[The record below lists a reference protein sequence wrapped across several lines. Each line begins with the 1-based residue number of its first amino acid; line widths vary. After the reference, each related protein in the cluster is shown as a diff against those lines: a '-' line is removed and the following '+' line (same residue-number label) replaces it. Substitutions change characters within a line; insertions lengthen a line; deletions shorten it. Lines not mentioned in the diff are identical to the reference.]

1 MYGGRA
7 IDSFDRRILT
17 AYMDEYL
24 GDFLFYNF
32 RRFHFFSNKDVDY
45 KIPPNGSKNIYVGLL
60 LFSLL
65 YILLLEKK
73 VHFLSSLTALICHL
87 LQTRLRPCH
96 WQTHQK

>member
-17 AYMDEYL
+17 VYMDEYL
-24 GDFLFYNF
+24 GDFLFYTF

-45 KIPPNGSKNIYVGLL
+45 KIPPNGPKKIYVGQL

-65 YILLLEKK
+65 YILSLEKMIN
-73 VHFLSSLTALICHL
+73 FL
-87 LQTRLRPCH
+87 
-96 WQTHQK
+96 